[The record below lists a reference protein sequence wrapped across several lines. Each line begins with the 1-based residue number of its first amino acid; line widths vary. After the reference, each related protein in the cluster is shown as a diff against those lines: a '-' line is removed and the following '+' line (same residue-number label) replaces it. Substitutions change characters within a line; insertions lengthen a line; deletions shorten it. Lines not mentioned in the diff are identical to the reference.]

1 MKKRTRESTTPDITP
16 LIDVVFLLLIFFMV
30 STVFK
35 KEELA
40 LLLNLPSSSSE
51 DVKESK
57 KETINIELSKTEI
70 AFNGKKY
77 SISALESVIKETK
90 KKETPVF
97 LRVDE
102 VVEYKRVVM
111 ILDLLKKYQLSN
123 LSLITKK
130 EK

>member
-1 MKKRTRESTTPDITP
+1 MRKRTRESLTPDLTP

-57 KETINIELSKTEI
+57 KELLNIELSKTEI
-70 AFNGKKY
+70 ALNGKKF
-77 SISALESVIKETK
+77 SIKELENKIKSYNK
-90 KKETPVF
+90 KDTPVM

-102 VVEYKRVVM
+102 IVEYKRVVL
-111 ILDLLKKYQLSN
+111 ILDLLKKYKLSN

-130 EK
+130 DK

>member
-1 MKKRTRESTTPDITP
+1 MKKRTRETLSPDLTP

-40 LLLNLPSSSSE
+40 LMLNLPASSSKE
-51 DVKESK
+51 TKESK
-57 KETINIELSKTEI
+57 SENINIELSKTEI
-70 AFNGKKY
+70 ALNGKKF
-77 SISALESVIKETK
+77 SINQLEDNLKQYN

-102 VVEYKRVVM
+102 IVEYKRVVL
-111 ILDLLKKYQLSN
+111 ILDLLKKYKLSN

-130 EK
+130 D